1 MASLALAA
9 AVVILSVWG
18 VAGVSLIFTFS
29 GFRLAGAVFGA
40 VSVAAGAWLLCVL
53 PHAPF
58 LGAINLVA
66 GGFAIQRYVQS
77 KRKEQ
82 NEV

>member
-9 AVVILSVWG
+9 AVVILFVWG

-53 PHAPF
+53 PHVPF
-58 LGAINLVA
+58 LGMVNLVA
-66 GGFAIQRYVQS
+66 GAVAVSRYFNG
-77 KRKEQ
+77 RE
-82 NEV
+82 